1 MNGSGDFFHHAF
13 LLIGEEVLLVYAA
26 DRILQL
32 GDLLIAGFAFSD
44 EFLLGDRAGYAQV
57 DQLRALIFDGLN
69 LLFEL
74 FNMRIVGVYGK
85 HGLND
90 RKQISGDFLFL

>member
-1 MNGSGDFFHHAF
+1 MS
-13 LLIGEEVLLVYAA
+13 EPKKRYPA
-26 DRILQL
+26 DRIKLHA
-32 GDLLIAGFAFSD
+32 LL
-44 EFLLGDRAGYAQV
+44 ERKENELCRLTEEV
-57 DQLRALIFDGLN
+57 NQLRALIFDSLN

>member
-1 MNGSGDFFHHAF
+1 MPLIVFCSSEISLSQASRFVMNSC
-13 LLIGEEVLLVYAA
+13 
-26 DRILQL
+26 
-32 GDLLIAGFAFSD
+32 
-44 EFLLGDRAGYAQV
+44 LGDRAGYAQV
-57 DQLRALIFDGLN
+57 NQLRALIFDGLN
-69 LLFEL
+69 LLFEF